1 MHIAPLNN
9 SVIFKKLFT
18 DPEILS
24 TFLYDLLGVQLNLK
38 PENIQNRVS
47 ISLIYLKSTQNVKSL
62 IKQSR

>member
-38 PENIQNRVS
+38 PENIQTEKKS
-47 ISLIYLKSTQNVKSL
+47 IRTNSTF
-62 IKQSR
+62 